1 VSKPPKF
8 EGKRGSAYVIWD
20 IKFRSWSGV
29 KGVSWT
35 LNPNFDSK
43 LPSVEGNVLDDTDP
57 IQKAQGIARKQN
69 AIAMDALVQCMS
81 DTDDFHCILQSMH
94 KDVNWPCGKAWKT
107 WKHYQPKDTT
117 SARDLSSALQNIK
130 LKKNVNP
137 IKILSD
143 ISAIEVRLKTINDG
157 RNIVVVQ
164 GYTGEDYAQ
173 VIVIADDLAQIQSSR
188 TSGVTALELCK
199 DMKKGW
205 QLAGHSDDNDEDDDD
220 NNDRV
225 GLETSMGAVK
235 HKQSSIHKKKC
246 FHCGK
251 KGHRWSLCTDKKK
264 KERSEKAG
272 TATDASVKKTRPKCS
287 HCGCSGHT

>member
-1 VSKPPKF
+1 MSTNDDMYVSKLLKF

-20 IKFRSWSGV
+20 IKFKSWAGV
-29 KGVSWT
+29 KGVSWM
-35 LNPNFDSK
+35 LNPSFNNK
-43 LPSVEGNVLDDTDP
+43 LLGMEDKVMDDTDP

-69 AIAMDALVQCMS
+69 AITMDALVQCMS

-107 WKHYQPKDTT
+107 WKHYQPKYTT

-173 VIVIADDLAQIQSSR
+173 VIVIADEIAQIK
-188 TSGVTALELCK
+188 LCS
-199 DMKKGW
+199 
-205 QLAGHSDDNDEDDDD
+205 A
-220 NNDRV
+220 
-225 GLETSMGAVK
+225 
-235 HKQSSIHKKKC
+235 
-246 FHCGK
+246 
-251 KGHRWSLCTDKKK
+251 
-264 KERSEKAG
+264 
-272 TATDASVKKTRPKCS
+272 
-287 HCGCSGHT
+287 